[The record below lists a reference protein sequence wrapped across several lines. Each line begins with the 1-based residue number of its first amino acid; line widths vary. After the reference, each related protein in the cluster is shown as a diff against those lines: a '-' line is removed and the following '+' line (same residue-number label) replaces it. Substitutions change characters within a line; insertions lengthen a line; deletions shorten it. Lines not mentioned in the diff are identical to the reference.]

1 MRTITLEEHYATPTF
16 LKGPGRD
23 LEERAKTAGG
33 FAAGLVED
41 LLDLGA
47 NRIAKMDEADID
59 VQAVSL
65 TAPGVEQSEAGEAIA
80 LSRDANDYVADAVR
94 RHPSRF
100 AGFAALPTP
109 NPSAAAK
116 ELERC
121 IGVGSPPDGLR
132 SCRAEDWRVRAI
144 LATSAL
150 H

>member
-1 MRTITLEEHYATPTF
+1 M
-16 LKGPGRD
+16 KGPGRD

-94 RHPSRF
+94 QASQPFCWLR
-100 AGFAALPTP
+100 
-109 NPSAAAK
+109 
-116 ELERC
+116 
-121 IGVGSPPDGLR
+121 GSSYPQSKRRREG
-132 SCRAEDWRVRAI
+132 A
-144 LATSAL
+144 
-150 H
+150 